1 MANKEDTPV
10 LILHGSQQPYLSI
23 GVRYGGIRFNG
34 KEYVFLP
41 RHDAFLREDHK
52 RKYTKHTRAGKSW
65 ESFIEMVKRGM
76 I

>member
-34 KEYVFLP
+34 KEYVYLP
-41 RHDAFLREDHK
+41 RHDAFLRKDHV
-52 RKYTKHTRAGKSW
+52 RKYNNHMKERKSW
-65 ESFIEMVKRGM
+65 DSFIEMIKGE
-76 I
+76 

>member
-1 MANKEDTPV
+1 MTKNTEEPV

-34 KEYVFLP
+34 KEYVYLP
-41 RHDAFLREDHK
+41 RHDAFLREDYK
-52 RKYTKHTRAGKSW
+52 IKYTKHTRTGKSW

>member
-34 KEYVFLP
+34 KEYVYLP
-41 RHDAFLREDHK
+41 RHDAFLRKDHV
-52 RKYTKHTRAGKSW
+52 RKYNNHMKERKSW
-65 ESFIEMVKRGM
+65 VSFIEMIKGE
-76 I
+76 